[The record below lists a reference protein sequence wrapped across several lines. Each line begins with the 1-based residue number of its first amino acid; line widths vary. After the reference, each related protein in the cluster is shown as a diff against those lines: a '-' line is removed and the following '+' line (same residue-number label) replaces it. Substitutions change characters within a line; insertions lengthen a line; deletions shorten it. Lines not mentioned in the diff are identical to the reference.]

1 MGCGRNIISPSP
13 TSAHGLRDRLSF
25 RDQGLLFYSGLIAQR
40 PHSAIAM
47 GAIVGDYFGA
57 PANVVQFPGEWL
69 KLEDNVTSLG
79 SANSQLG
86 MSTIAGDRVWSDQ
99 SKFRLRIGPMS
110 LKKFNSF
117 LPVGSAYKP
126 LTEMVRLLAGL
137 EFEYDVQ
144 LALMRDEV
152 PFSVS
157 GSDPN
162 GARLGWTSWLKTRD
176 FTEHDDQVVLS
187 DKLQL
192 VTATTN

>member
-1 MGCGRNIISPSP
+1 MFGLFGMGTRDSAATFSVRREGLECRCG
-13 TSAHGLRDRLSF
+13 LS
-25 RDQGLLFYSGLIAQR
+25 AQR
-40 PHSAIAM
+40 QHSATAM

-86 MSTIAGDRVWSDQ
+86 VSTIAGDRVWSDQ
-99 SKFRLRIGPMS
+99 SKFRLRIGPVS

-144 LALMRDEV
+144 LSLKRDEV
-152 PFSVS
+152 PFFVL

-162 GARLGWTSWLKTRD
+162 GARLGWTSWLKTSD
-176 FTEHDDQVVLS
+176 FSKDDDQVVLS

-192 VTATTN
+192 VAATTN